1 MIAKTAKKE
10 VKKEKK
16 DKEGKEEVKVIP
28 QLRIKIR
35 SYDSKIIDKSCQQ
48 IVEMAERAGVKITG
62 PVPLPTEIRRYT
74 VARSPF
80 IHKDSREQFEMRVHK
95 RLIEILNSNQRF
107 IDFLRELV
115 LPTGVEI
122 EIKTI

>member
-1 MIAKTAKKE
+1 MLRKKIVKTVKE
-10 VKKEKK
+10 KVKKEK
-16 DKEGKEEVKVIP
+16 EEIKTMP
-28 QLRIKIR
+28 QLRLKLR
-35 SYDSKIIDKSCQQ
+35 SYDNKILDKSCQQ
-48 IVEMAERAGVKITG
+48 IVEMAERAGVKIAG
-62 PVPLPTEIRRYT
+62 PIPLPTEIRRYT
-74 VARSPF
+74 VTRSPF

-95 RLIEILNSNQRF
+95 RLIEILSSNQRF